1 MPIKS
6 SSVIEV
12 NDTKWSDIISS
23 SYAYDFYHTQ
33 SYHQLEINNRP
44 VLFVANFEK
53 DFIAIPLIIRN
64 IEGTPYFDC
73 TSVYGYCGPISNID
87 FKNLSNTHIDYFQEE
102 LLQFFKNNKIITAFS
117 RLHPLFLNHVAL
129 KNFGQIVDL
138 NDTIVIDTSVTE
150 DDQKK
155 KYRKSIKYEINQ
167 LRKQEVIVYEAKT
180 KEDIN
185 EFIRIYKSTMKKVA
199 ATEDFFYDEDYFNRF
214 LNCPCFEK
222 IILLAKHKENIYS
235 GAIFTISNGIMQYHL
250 SGALDFEGKHSLTK
264 LIVDE
269 ARILA
274 TKLKLKFLH
283 LGGGFGGS
291 DKDTLFH
298 FKSGFSDI
306 RTQFKNWNF
315 VVDQDIYN
323 QLNKKVNVL
332 EKDSNYFP
340 LYRFKKN
347 TKPKVYIF
355 GCSGHAKVIIDIL
368 LLMNVKIVSILDDK
382 PIYSELLGFPVFDYN
397 RVEFLNP
404 DNQLIIAVG
413 DNATRK
419 NLSKRWKGQYKIAI
433 HPKAIVSS
441 FSTINDGT
449 VVMASAIINSGARI
463 GKHVIIN
470 SGALIEHDCTINDFA
485 HISPMA
491 SLAGSVLVGEG
502 TQIGINAT
510 IRQGINIGKWA
521 TIGAGAVIVKD
532 VPDYAVVVGNPG
544 KIIRY
549 NQ

>member
-12 NDTKWSDIISS
+12 NDPKWSEIVSS
-23 SYAYDFYHTQ
+23 SYVYDFYHTQ
-33 SYHQLEINNRP
+33 SYHQLELIYRP

-53 DFIAIPLIIRN
+53 DFIAIPFLIRS
-64 IEGTPYFDC
+64 IEDTPYFDC
-73 TSVYGYCGPISNID
+73 TSVYGYPGPISNID
-87 FKNLSNTHIDYFQEE
+87 FKNISNTHIDYFQEE
-102 LLQFFKNNKIITAFS
+102 LLRFFKNNKIITAFS
-117 RLHPLFLNHVAL
+117 RLHPLFSNHVVL
-129 KNFGQIVDL
+129 KNLGQLIGL
-138 NDTIVIDTSVTE
+138 NDTVVIDTSITE

-167 LRKQEVIVYEAKT
+167 LRKKDVIVYEAESR
-180 KEDIN
+180 EDIN
-185 EFIRIYKSTMKKVA
+185 EFISIYKSTMKKVA
-199 ATEDFFYDEDYFNRF
+199 ATEDYFYNEDYFNRF
-214 LNCPCFEK
+214 LNSPCFEK
-222 IILLAKHKENIYS
+222 IILLAKHKEKIYS

-264 LIVDE
+264 LIIDE

-291 DKDTLFH
+291 DKDSLFH
-298 FKSGFSDI
+298 FKLGFSDI
-306 RTQFKNWNF
+306 RRQFRNWNF
-315 VVDQDIYN
+315 VVDQNIYN
-323 QLNKKVNVL
+323 QLNKKVTIL
-332 EKDSNYFP
+332 ENGSNFFP
-340 LYRFKKN
+340 LYRSIKN
-347 TKPKVYIF
+347 SKPKVYIF

-368 LLMNVKIVSILDDK
+368 LLMNDEIISILDDK

-397 RVEFLNP
+397 NVEFLNP
-404 DNQLIIAVG
+404 DNQLIVAVG
-413 DNATRK
+413 LNGIRK
-419 NLSKRWKGQYKIAI
+419 EISKRWKGKYKIAI

-441 FSTINDGT
+441 FSTIEDGT

-470 SGALIEHDCTINDFA
+470 SGALIEHDCIIKDFA

-491 SLAGSVLVGEG
+491 SLAGNVMVGEG

-510 IRQGINIGKWA
+510 IRQGIYIGKWA

-532 VPDYAVVVGNPG
+532 VPDFAVVVGNPG
-544 KIIRY
+544 KIIKY

>member
-6 SSVIEV
+6 TSVIEV
-12 NDTKWSDIISS
+12 NDTKWSEIVSS
-23 SYAYDFYHTQ
+23 SDKYDFYHTQ
-33 SYHQLEINNRP
+33 SYHQLETHDRC
-44 VLFVANFEK
+44 VLFVTNFEK
-53 DFIAIPLIIRN
+53 DFIAIPFIIRK
-64 IEGTPYFDC
+64 IEDTPFFDC
-73 TSVYGYCGPISNID
+73 TSVYGYSGPISNID
-87 FKNLSNTHIDYFQEE
+87 FKNITNIQIDYFQEE
-102 LLQFFKNNKIITAFS
+102 LLRFFKNNKIITAFS
-117 RLHPLFLNHVAL
+117 RLHPLLLNHIVL
-129 KNFGQIVDL
+129 KNFGQLVDV
-138 NDTIVIDTSVTE
+138 NDTIVIDTSTTE

-180 KEDIN
+180 KEDIT

-199 ATEDFFYDEDYFNRF
+199 ATEDYFYDENYFNRF
-214 LNCPCFEK
+214 LTSPCFEK
-222 IILLAKHKENIYS
+222 IILLAKHKEKIYS

-250 SGALDFEGKHSLTK
+250 SGALDFDGKHSLTK
-264 LIVDE
+264 LIIDE

-291 DKDTLFH
+291 DTDLLFH
-298 FKSGFSDI
+298 FKLGFSDI
-306 RTQFKNWNF
+306 RRQFKNWNF
-315 VVDQDIYN
+315 VVDQNIYN
-323 QLNKKVNVL
+323 QLNEKVNVS
-332 EKDSNYFP
+332 ENDSNFFP
-340 LYRFKKN
+340 LYRSKKN
-347 TKPKVYIF
+347 MKPKVYIF

-368 LLMNVKIVSILDDK
+368 LLMNDEIVSIFDDK
-382 PIYSELLGFPVFDYN
+382 PIDSELLGFPVFDYN
-397 RVEFLNP
+397 KVDFLNP

-419 NLSKRWKGQYKIAI
+419 KLSKRWKGHYKIAI

-470 SGALIEHDCTINDFA
+470 SGALIEHDCVIEDFA

-491 SLAGSVLVGEG
+491 SLAGNVLVGEG

-510 IRQGINIGKWA
+510 IRQGIKIGKWA
-521 TIGAGAVIVKD
+521 TIGAGAVIIKD

-544 KIIRY
+544 KTISY
-549 NQ
+549 NR

>member
-1 MPIKS
+1 
-6 SSVIEV
+6 
-12 NDTKWSDIISS
+12 
-23 SYAYDFYHTQ
+23 
-33 SYHQLEINNRP
+33 
-44 VLFVANFEK
+44 
-53 DFIAIPLIIRN
+53 
-64 IEGTPYFDC
+64 
-73 TSVYGYCGPISNID
+73 
-87 FKNLSNTHIDYFQEE
+87 
-102 LLQFFKNNKIITAFS
+102 
-117 RLHPLFLNHVAL
+117 
-129 KNFGQIVDL
+129 
-138 NDTIVIDTSVTE
+138 
-150 DDQKK
+150 
-155 KYRKSIKYEINQ
+155 
-167 LRKQEVIVYEAKT
+167 
-180 KEDIN
+180 
-185 EFIRIYKSTMKKVA
+185 MKKVA
-199 ATEDFFYDEDYFNRF
+199 ATEDYFYDEDYFNRF
-214 LNCPCFEK
+214 LSSSCFEK
-222 IILLAKHKENIYS
+222 IILLAKHKEKIYS

-306 RTQFKNWNF
+306 RSQFKNWNF

-332 EKDSNYFP
+332 EKDSNFFP

-470 SGALIEHDCTINDFA
+470 SGALIEHDCIINDFA

>member
-6 SSVIEV
+6 TSVIEV
-12 NDTKWSDIISS
+12 NDTKWSEIVASS
-23 SYAYDFYHTQ
+23 DKYDFYHTQ
-33 SYHQLEINNRP
+33 SYHQLETQNRC

-53 DFIAIPLIIRN
+53 DFIAIPFIIRK
-64 IEGTPYFDC
+64 IEDTPFFDC
-73 TSVYGYCGPISNID
+73 TSVYGYSGPISNID
-87 FKNLSNTHIDYFQEE
+87 FKNITNIQIDYFQEE
-102 LLQFFKNNKIITAFS
+102 LVRFFKNNKIITAFS
-117 RLHPLFLNHVAL
+117 RLHPLLLNHVVL
-129 KNFGQIVDL
+129 KNFGQLVDV

-180 KEDIN
+180 EEDTN

-199 ATEDFFYDEDYFNRF
+199 ATEDYFYDENYFNRF
-214 LNCPCFEK
+214 LTSPCFEK
-222 IILLAKHKENIYS
+222 IILLAKHKEKVYA
-235 GAIFTISNGIMQYHL
+235 GALFIISNGIMQYHL
-250 SGALDFEGKHSLTK
+250 SGALDYVGKHSLMK
-264 LIVDE
+264 LIIDE
-269 ARILA
+269 ARVVA

-291 DKDTLFH
+291 DKDSLFH
-298 FKSGFSDI
+298 FKLGFSDI
-306 RTQFKNWNF
+306 RCQFKNWNF
-315 VVDQDIYN
+315 VVDQNIYN
-323 QLNKKVNVL
+323 QLNEKVNIV
-332 EKDSNYFP
+332 ESATNFFP
-340 LYRFKKN
+340 LYRSKIN
-347 TKPKVYIF
+347 VKPKIYIF
-355 GCSGHAKVIIDIL
+355 GCSGHARVIIDIL
-368 LLMNVKIVSILDDK
+368 LLMNDEIVSIFDDK
-382 PIYSELLGFPVFDYN
+382 PINSELLGFPVFDYN
-397 RVEFLNP
+397 KVDFLNP
-404 DNQLIIAVG
+404 DNNLIIAVG
-413 DNATRK
+413 DNFTRK
-419 NLSKRWKGQYKIAI
+419 KLSKRWKGQYKIAI

-449 VVMASAIINSGARI
+449 VVMANAIVNSGARI

-470 SGALIEHDCTINDFA
+470 SGALIEHDCVIKDFV

-491 SLAGSVLVGEG
+491 SLAGNVLVGEG

-510 IRQGINIGKWA
+510 VKQGINIGKWA
-521 TIGAGAVIVKD
+521 TIGAGSVIIKD